1 MKVLVVDDSKV
12 ARTIIRAVILDK
24 HPDWSVAEAPNATEA
39 LLQAAQGDF
48 DIFSIDINMPGID
61 GFGLVEQ
68 LRLQGAKG
76 RMALFSA
83 NVQEPVR
90 QRAADLGVAF
100 ISKPVTPVSVEA
112 LLAALGYES
121 V

>member
-24 HPDWSVAEAPNATEA
+24 HPDWSVTEAPNGAEA
-39 LLQAAQGDF
+39 LALASQEPF
-48 DIFSIDINMPGID
+48 DIFSIDINMPGVD

-68 LRLQGAKG
+68 LWAQGARG

-112 LLAALGYES
+112 LLAAVGHES
-121 V
+121 P

>member
-24 HPDWSVAEAPNATEA
+24 HPDWSVSEAPNAADA
-39 LLQAAQGDF
+39 LALASQEPF
-48 DIFSIDINMPGID
+48 DIFSIDINMPGVD
-61 GFGLVEQ
+61 GFTLVEQ
-68 LRLQGAKG
+68 LRALGAQG

-100 ISKPVTPVSVEA
+100 ISKPVTPISVTA
-112 LLAALGYES
+112 LLAAVGCES
-121 V
+121 S

>member
-24 HPDWSVAEAPNATEA
+24 HPDWSVTEAPNAAEA
-39 LLQAAQGDF
+39 LALAAQEAF
-48 DIFSIDINMPGID
+48 DIFSIDINMPGVD

-68 LRLQGAKG
+68 LRTLGAKG

-112 LLAALGYES
+112 LLAAVGHDAS
-121 V
+121 

>member
-24 HPDWSVAEAPNATEA
+24 HPDWSVTEAPNGAEA
-39 LLQAAQGDF
+39 LALASQEPF
-48 DIFSIDINMPGID
+48 DIFSIDINMPGVD

-68 LRLQGAKG
+68 LRAQGARG

-112 LLAALGYES
+112 LLAAVGHES
-121 V
+121 P

>member
-24 HPDWSVAEAPNATEA
+24 HPDWTVLDAPNSAEALTLAE
-39 LLQAAQGDF
+39 QHVF

-61 GFGLVEQ
+61 GFGLVEA
-68 LRLQGAKG
+68 LRQRGAQG

-112 LLAALGYES
+112 LLAAVGFER
-121 V
+121 

>member
-24 HPDWSVAEAPNATEA
+24 HPDWTVCEAGNAGEA
-39 LLQAAQGDF
+39 LAQAAETAF
-48 DIFSIDINMPGID
+48 DVFSIDINMPGTD

-68 LRLQGAKG
+68 LRAQGATG

-90 QRAADLGVAF
+90 QRAAQMGLAF
-100 ISKPVTPVSVEA
+100 IAKPVTPVSVEA
-112 LLAALGYES
+112 MLAAVGLEAA
-121 V
+121 

>member
-1 MKVLVVDDSKV
+1 MMVLVVDDSKV

-24 HPDWSVAEAPNATEA
+24 HPDWSVTEAPNGAEA
-39 LLQAAQGDF
+39 LALASQEPF
-48 DIFSIDINMPGID
+48 DIFSIDINMPGVD

-68 LRLQGAKG
+68 LRAQGARG

-112 LLAALGYES
+112 LLAAVGHES
-121 V
+121 P